1 VRDCWLAEMNNDQ
14 QKDTLDFLLR
24 RISKEEFLRRLRIKS
39 EDGQKFALRAL
50 EEAYCQRDSVAVELA
65 MGLGFHFGMSAQYFD
80 LLVKLSDAEWHER
93 HEDVVTALGEL
104 HDRRSVEPLYRAA
117 LKLHPYLA
125 YDEARA
131 LAVKAIWALG
141 NLGDASA
148 DEKLLALAKSE
159 HSILREEAE
168 KQLRRRQPR
177 TPAITN

>member
-1 VRDCWLAEMNNDQ
+1 MNNDQ
-14 QKDTLDFLLR
+14 QQSTIDFLLH
-24 RISKEEFLRRLRIKS
+24 RISEEELLQRLGIRRD
-39 EDGQKFALRAL
+39 DGQRFALKAL
-50 EEAYCQRDSVAVELA
+50 EEAYRLRDSASVEWAL
-65 MGLGFHFGMSAQYFD
+65 GLGFHFGMSAQYFD
-80 LLVKLSDAEWHER
+80 ILVKLSDAEWHER

-104 HDRRSVEPLYRAA
+104 HDKRSVEPLYRAA

-148 DEKLLALAKSE
+148 NEKLRALAKSE

-168 KQLRRRQPR
+168 KQLRRRHPR